1 MNLFQNFSIRSRFN
15 FITIVILILIIFIL
29 SFFIFTINKINK
41 YNEYNK
47 DVSTLKVDYI
57 NMRRYEQNFLLR
69 YAEDPN
75 YFITGENIY
84 IKKVKKTSAD
94 ISNTLSKLSKNPITK
109 DLQLLNMINE
119 IETINSNY
127 ISTFNELVL
136 KTFKK
141 GSFTTG
147 IIGNLKTSQKNILSN
162 VNNFSKDR
170 ILKMIKLSNEYLL
183 TNEEKYY
190 TSFLKEYEYFL
201 ISPQTNDSSTIENS
215 NNNSKKFR
223 QSLYNFKINFSKLV
237 KINKELGLNYQKGIE
252 GKLRNL
258 KFSPIYDII
267 KVVTENKTNTE
278 KKLKINLYVLFSFAS
293 ILIFLLFWRISNSII
308 KPLNKLRNFIEPLG
322 LGILPEKET
331 IIEGDNE
338 ISKISESINSLIVGL
353 KKTTDFA
360 IAIGQNK
367 YIEHYEPLSDKDALG
382 NALIEMQENLIIA
395 KKEEEKRK
403 QEDNIRTWT
412 NVGLTKFNN
421 ILRQS
426 QGNIT
431 EMSVALI
438 SELVKFVNANQ
449 GGIFV
454 FNDNEDDKYLELTA
468 SYAYGYEKKKQKI
481 IYPGEGIV
489 GTVAI
494 EKETVYMTEI
504 PETYIT
510 ISSGLGSSNPRSLL
524 IVPMI
529 VEEEIIGVIELASFN
544 KLKEHEIKFVET
556 LSENIAS
563 SLSITKINQKT
574 ALLFEQSKRQTE
586 MMKVQEEEMR
596 QNYEELQ
603 QVQDTS
609 LGRAA
614 EMTSILSAIDSS
626 SYVIDID
633 TNGQITSVN
642 RALLDLMGVP
652 ETAINGAFHKDF
664 VQSKNDEAYNIF
676 WQKLISGENLQ
687 QNEHIVIDNKDFWF
701 SVVYAPI
708 MDAED
713 KIMYIM
719 AIATDLTESKK
730 LELELKEKEKALI
743 KNIEEINNAHKDAAK
758 KQHILENTNAMLK
771 ENEKTLHSAIETAM
785 KQRKEYTKKMDEIAE
800 EDAITS
806 SIIDGIN
813 KASVTL
819 NITLDG
825 VITSANRRFE
835 NLFELERK
843 EINNTKLET
852 ILTEEFVKSENY
864 SELWKSLKK
873 GNNVSTPIS
882 FINKNKKTI
891 KLYGTFI
898 IIKNIKNQI
907 ENINFIGFNIT
918 NV

>member
-29 SFFIFTINKINK
+29 SFFIFTINQINK

-201 ISPQTNDSSTIENS
+201 ISPQTNDSSTIENL

-338 ISKISESINSLIVGL
+338 ISKISESVNSLIVGL

-382 NALIEMQENLIIA
+382 NALIEMQENLIVA

-403 QEDNIRTWT
+403 HEDNIRTWT
-412 NVGLTKFNN
+412 NVGLTKFND

-468 SYAYGYEKKKQKI
+468 SYAYGHEKKKQKI

-494 EKETVYMTEI
+494 EKKTVYMTEI

-544 KLKEHEIKFVET
+544 KLKKHEIKFVET

-813 KASVTL
+813 KANITL

-898 IIKNIKNQI
+898 IIKNINNQI
-907 ENINFIGFNIT
+907 ENIYFIGFNIT